1 MKDHRITLRRAASM
15 TDLTYVEMLELAK
28 NIDIGYDL
36 EELERDSEKL

>member
-1 MKDHRITLRRAASM
+1 M